1 MDRVTFASIPAL
13 LAITVP
19 REDYDFWEKQFDK
32 WGIALV
38 SLLFFVSLAIV
49 SWRREVARERRQ
61 IKREDEQQKER
72 QEILTRMADSNDKLV
87 ILQTSS
93 QYETRRQSDS
103 NEALLKSIKDIT
115 LKMNCPIAKQ

>member
-1 MDRVTFASIPAL
+1 MDRVTLAAL
-13 LAITVP
+13 PTILALTVP
-19 REDYDFWEKQFDK
+19 REDYAFWEKQFDK

-38 SLLFFVSLAIV
+38 SLMFFVSLAVV
-49 SWRREVARERRQ
+49 SWKRERNRERRQ

-87 ILQTSS
+87 VLQTSS

-103 NEALLKSIKDIT
+103 NEALLRSIQAIT
-115 LKMNCPIAKQ
+115 LKMNCPIVKS